1 MFDLEMTE
9 DQKLI
14 HDTVAS
20 FAKAEIRPIAH
31 DCDESGTIPA
41 GLAEKGFELGLVH
54 SAIPEEQGGFGETRS
69 AVTGAIVA
77 EELAWGDLAIA
88 MHLLTPRLLVYPLLE
103 AGSPEQIA
111 QVLPP
116 FALGH
121 QTATAAV
128 VEPRFDFDTTR
139 FTTTATA
146 KDGGF
151 VLNGAKCFVPLADES
166 QTILVVAQ
174 LGDEPAAFLVPRGAA
189 GVSIG
194 EREKNMGVKA
204 LATYEIG
211 LENVKVPASARV
223 GDAAGISR
231 ILNRSRIAL
240 GALAL
245 GMGRAAFDYAR
256 DYAKERKA
264 FGFPIAGFQAVQFM
278 LADMAKDIEAAR
290 LLTLQ
295 SAWLVDHGARASKNS
310 SFAKCFATDT
320 AMRVTTDAVQIFGG
334 NGYTKEYPVE
344 KLMRDAKLMQIYEGT
359 NQIQRLVIAR
369 ELLKG

>member
-9 DQKLI
+9 DQRLI

-54 SAIPEEQGGFGETRS
+54 SAIPEEQGGYGETRS

-139 FTTTATA
+139 FTTTAAA

-174 LGDEPAAFLVPRGAA
+174 IGDEPAAFLVPRGAA

-211 LENVKVPASARV
+211 LENVQVPASARV

-264 FGFPIAGFQAVQFM
+264 FGVAIAQKQAIAFILAEMAIEIDASRLLLWEAAWMLDQGKEATRECVLAKRYASNACLKITDNAVQVLGGHGYVRDHPVEM
-278 LADMAKDIEAAR
+278 WLRNAR
-290 LLTLQ
+290 
-295 SAWLVDHGARASKNS
+295 GFS
-310 SFAKCFATDT
+310 SF
-320 AMRVTTDAVQIFGG
+320 
-334 NGYTKEYPVE
+334 
-344 KLMRDAKLMQIYEGT
+344 EGMA
-359 NQIQRLVIAR
+359 IV
-369 ELLKG
+369 